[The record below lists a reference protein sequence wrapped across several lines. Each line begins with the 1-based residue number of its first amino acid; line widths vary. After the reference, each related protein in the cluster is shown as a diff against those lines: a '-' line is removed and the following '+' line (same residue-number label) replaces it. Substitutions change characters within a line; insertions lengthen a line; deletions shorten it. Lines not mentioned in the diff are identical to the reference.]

1 MAQAKVNLEKLKLNL
16 AKRKPNL
23 PKQEINVS
31 IREPEMRS
39 SNDKLVSYFAKHNH
53 PTSEGA
59 STINSTCSDTAS

>member
-1 MAQAKVNLEKLKLNL
+1 MAQAKVNLERLKLNM

-39 SNDKLVSYFAKHNH
+39 NNDRLVSYFAK
-53 PTSEGA
+53 T
-59 STINSTCSDTAS
+59 